1 MEEISDSNVSTPI
14 PLYILRII
22 IITASFSSPPSH
34 PLPSSSPLPGSHPL
48 SHTPSIKH
56 SPCASCRASG
66 AAFHHRPLLLPYF
79 TPIAPSPSYANSAA
93 PRLRDPGGVA
103 EPPTIGAPGGGVF
116 AVFAEDSK
124 MLRDGSGWSAW
135 GCEVLACIDVLM
147 GSF

>member
-56 SPCASCRASG
+56 SPCTSCRASG

-93 PRLRDPGGVA
+93 PRLRGPGGVA
-103 EPPTIGAPGGGVF
+103 EPPTIGAPGGGFLPSSRRIPRCCVM
-116 AVFAEDSK
+116 ARGGAPGVVRCWRA
-124 MLRDGSGWSAW
+124 
-135 GCEVLACIDVLM
+135 LM
-147 GSF
+147 S